1 MSGTLY
7 VVATPIGNLEDMS
20 PRAARVL
27 RDVALIAAEDTRRTR
42 KLLDRVG
49 ARTRLLSYHRHNAP
63 RRTPA
68 LLDALREGDVA
79 LVTDAGAPGV
89 SDPGAEL
96 AAAAAQAGFAVVSVP
111 GPSAVTAALAV
122 SGFAADAFHFLGFLP
137 RTAKARRA
145 ALVEVASFAAPLVLF
160 EAPHRLAAS
169 LADIAASLGDR
180 RIAVCRELTK
190 AHEEVFRG
198 TVSEAAAH
206 FAAPRGEFAIVV
218 EGAARPAR
226 SGSPPRRGEPWSEEP
241 EVAER
246 VAEAM
251 AAARASGLSRRDAA
265 AQVARELGVTRRAAY
280 AAGG

>member
-1 MSGTLY
+1 MSGTLF
-7 VVATPIGNLEDMS
+7 VVATPIGNLEDLS
-20 PRAARVL
+20 PRAARAL
-27 RDVALIAAEDTRRTR
+27 REAALIAAEDTRRTR
-42 KLLDRVG
+42 KLLARIG
-49 ARTRLLSYHRHNAP
+49 ARTRLLSYHRHNATQ
-63 RRTPA
+63 RTPA

-122 SGFAADAFHFLGFLP
+122 SGFPADAFHFLGFLP
-137 RTAKARRA
+137 RTAKARRS
-145 ALVEVASFAAPLVLF
+145 ALAEAASFAAPLVLF
-160 EAPHRLAAS
+160 EAPHRLQAA
-169 LADIAASLGDR
+169 LADVAASLGDR
-180 RIAVCRELTK
+180 RVAVCRELTK

-198 TVSEAAAH
+198 TVGEAIAH
-206 FAAPRGEFAIVV
+206 FDAPRGEFAIVV

-226 SGSPPRRGEPWSEEP
+226 SGSRPQGADP
-241 EVAER
+241 ESAER

-251 AAARASGLSRRDAA
+251 ASARACGLSRRDAA

>member
-7 VVATPIGNLEDMS
+7 VVATPIGNLEDLS
-20 PRAARVL
+20 PRAVRVL
-27 RDVALIAAEDTRRTR
+27 REVALVAAEDTRRTR
-42 KLLDRVG
+42 KALDRVG
-49 ARTRLLSYHRHNAP
+49 ARTRLVSYHRHNA
-63 RRTPA
+63 RKRTPA

-122 SGFAADAFHFLGFLP
+122 SGFPADAFHFLGFLP
-137 RTAKARRA
+137 RAPKARRA
-145 ALVEVASFAAPLVLF
+145 ALVKASAFAAPLVLF

-180 RIAVCRELTK
+180 RIVVCRELTK

-198 TVSEAAAH
+198 TVGEAIAH
-206 FAAPRGEFAIVV
+206 FDAPRGEFTIVV
-218 EGAARPAR
+218 EGAARPLR
-226 SGSPPRRGEPWSEEP
+226 SDSPPRSEEP
-241 EVAER
+241 ESEYL

-251 AAARASGLSRRDAA
+251 AAARVSGLSRRDAA

-280 AAGG
+280 AAGGAAPRK